1 MAKIKPIY
9 LIGAAALAAYL
20 FRDKLF
26 GAKTP
31 DGEVM
36 PQDAAQPDAVI
47 DTVKTGQTVTQAIST
62 AQQIAK
68 GFNDVKVLIK
78 TPEGQ
83 KNILL
88 RKKKRA
94 DKKTTRQAARRLRRS
109 KGKKRKATIS
119 IGPTQSSLTPFGPIG
134 PMPSDQVKMSNN

>member
-26 GAKTP
+26 GAKIP
-31 DGEVM
+31 SGEVM

-47 DTVKTGQTVTQAIST
+47 DTTKTGQTVTQAIST

-68 GFNDVKVLIK
+68 GYNDVKVLIK

-94 DKKTTRQAARRLRRS
+94 DKKTARKLRRS
-109 KGKKRKATIS
+109 KRRKKSTVS
-119 IGPTQSSLTPFGPIG
+119 IGPTQSSLTPFTPIG
-134 PMPSDQVKMSNN
+134 PMQDQVTTSNQ

>member
-26 GAKTP
+26 GAKLPQT
-31 DGEVM
+31 EVE
-36 PQDAAQPDAVI
+36 PQEAAQPDAVI
-47 DTVKTGQTVTQAIST
+47 DTMKTGQTVTQAIST
-62 AQQIAK
+62 AKEIAK
-68 GFNDVKVLIK
+68 GLNDVKVLIK

-94 DKKTTRQAARRLRRS
+94 DKKTARKLRRT
-109 KGKKRKATIS
+109 KRRRKSTVS

-134 PMPSDQVKMSNN
+134 PMMTDSTSTANN